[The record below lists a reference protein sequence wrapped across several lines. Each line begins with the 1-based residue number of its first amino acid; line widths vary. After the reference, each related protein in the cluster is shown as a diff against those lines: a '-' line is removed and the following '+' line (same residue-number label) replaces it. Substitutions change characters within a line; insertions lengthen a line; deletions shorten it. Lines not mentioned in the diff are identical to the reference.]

1 MTFSEDSGIIPIP
14 SSQPDSPA
22 PIPSQRRRKEKGPRW
37 LRRSRKLIKH
47 IKWRTLAIVAVTII
61 TVVIVAGLVLVA
73 DASNR
78 VQSSLSSLERVVQGL
93 RSRPGTELTLLDFN
107 RLQASATDLSNNLET
122 ARNQI
127 GFAKLFARLNPE
139 IDAYLATIN
148 SAYHLT
154 LAANEMLKGLQPTIF
169 FLVAGNDKNNVV
181 TSAASGNRIVEL
193 MQIGQGSVFTA
204 KGYLEVAQDDISKLD
219 LKHLS
224 AGSVLNVEGLIQYRQ
239 QLLQIN
245 NLLMVAPDLLT
256 AVLGLSKEQ
265 HYLILSQ
272 NNDEIRPSGG
282 YISTF
287 GWLTI
292 RNGRITDYG
301 YSPTTATSPNPP
313 PAAMAAQIQVPDW
326 WISYGE
332 PIYAAWDG
340 SWSADFPTTADMSM
354 WYYNNG
360 NNPQSP
366 VDGVIAIDISG
377 FEYLLKALG
386 SVTLSDYDVVVTP
399 ENFRHV
405 VYEIRADGE
414 GDLPH
419 KRFLA
424 ALYQQIF
431 AQWQDSNADP
441 QIRERLI
448 GAILQALQEKHIML
462 HFADANLNEATDL
475 LGWSGAQST
484 PNHNDYLMVVDA
496 NLGNKSNHSISR
508 DLTYDVDI
516 QSDGTVKSRLTVS
529 YDYSKRVAAEDPAV
543 NPKYHGPLDYDNLLQ
558 VFLSP
563 GSIIDTTT
571 NFSPP
576 PKQLD
581 TTSHTNLISEVT
593 IPYDSSERF
602 QLIYHTLPLIETI
615 GNYHRYRLLIQKQPG
630 TIADAISLQV
640 SLPTNAKILNISPP
654 QSASYSLDRPV
665 LEFGLNL
672 TSDVWI
678 EIVYAS

>member
-1 MTFSEDSGIIPIP
+1 MTLSEDSEIIPIT
-14 SSQPDSPA
+14 SQPNSPA
-22 PIPSQRRRKEKGPRW
+22 PIPNQRRRKEKGPRW
-37 LRRSRKLIKH
+37 LRRTRKAIKH
-47 IKWRTLAIVAVTII
+47 IKWRT
-61 TVVIVAGLVLVA
+61 VVIVIITMIAVVIVGGLVLVA

-78 VQSSLSSLERVVQGL
+78 VQSSLSSLERVLQGV
-93 RSRPGTELTLLDFN
+93 RSRPGTELTLTDFN
-107 RLQASATDLSNNLET
+107 RLQASVTDLSANLGT

-127 GFAKLFARLNPE
+127 GFVGLFARFNPE
-139 IDAYLATIN
+139 IGANLATIN
-148 SAYHLT
+148 SAYHLS

-169 FLVAGNDKNNVV
+169 FLVAGDDKNSVV
-181 TSAASGNRIVEL
+181 TGAASGSRIVEL

-204 KGYLEVAQDDISKLD
+204 KSYLAAAEADIAKLD
-219 LKHLS
+219 LTHLS
-224 AGSVLNVEGLIQYRQ
+224 ASSILNIEGLIQYRQ

-245 NLLMVAPDLLT
+245 NLLTVAPDLLT

-265 HYLILSQ
+265 NYLILSQ

-282 YISTF
+282 YISTY
-287 GWLTI
+287 GRLTI
-292 RNGRITDYG
+292 RNGRITDYS

-313 PAAMAAQIQVPDW
+313 PSQMATQIQVPDW

-340 SWSADFPTTADMSM
+340 SWYADFPSTADMSM

-366 VDGVIAIDISG
+366 VDGVISIDIVG

-386 SVTLSDYDVVVTP
+386 QVTLADYDTVVTP
-399 ENFRHV
+399 ENFRQV
-405 VYEIRADGE
+405 VYDIRASGE

-424 ALYQQIF
+424 TLYQQIF

-462 HFADANLNEATDL
+462 HFADSGLNEATDL
-475 LGWSGAQST
+475 LGWSGVQAPSD
-484 PNHNDYLMVVDA
+484 NHDYLMVVDA
-496 NLGNKSNHSISR
+496 NLGNKSNHSIAR

-516 QSDGTVKSRLTVS
+516 QADGTLKNRLTVS
-529 YDYSKRVAAEDPAV
+529 YDYSKRVAESDPAV

-558 VFLSP
+558 VFIPP
-563 GSIIDTTT
+563 GSVMGDATNFPSQPRREDTTALT
-571 NFSPP
+571 R
-576 PKQLD
+576 
-581 TTSHTNLISEVT
+581 LISEITV
-593 IPYDSSERF
+593 PYDSSERF
-602 QLIYHTLPLIETI
+602 QLTYTTTPLIETI
-615 GNYHRYRLLIQKQPG
+615 GHYHRYRLLIQKQPG
-630 TIADAISLQV
+630 TMADVTNLQV
-640 SLPTNAKILNISPP
+640 ILPANAKILNVSPV

-678 EIVYAS
+678 EINYES